1 MSESKQKKNHL
12 FKGDWKAYS
21 MWREEAEGKEKS
33 RLRGQ
38 MKNAGH
44 KKEPTNTMY
53 PSLPEESKSHNP
65 FCGVDPDLDSAPPPP
80 YTPPLNQDEAGKQK
94 SHQHHH
100 QPLLQHPSTRRKR
113 TQMKGSEKSMENG
126 QAAHRERLIS
136 FDKPI
141 TWRVVK
147 TGPKRKKKKG
157 PMNQPKPSCQ
167 WWKQRDL
174 MAPSWCSVHGQTE
187 TLRRQCCMFALPL
200 IIWQSLKVTDRKWL
214 DSVCKRI

>member
-1 MSESKQKKNHL
+1 MEKAQSKRKSGTADPETKVLPPIIKLMTERYPGRMDQFELWVKLGFPENGSLSLGQLDQLKTCLEAKEKRAAEEHAAMSESKQKKNHL

-44 KKEPTNTMY
+44 TKEPTNTMY

-141 TWRVVK
+141 T
-147 TGPKRKKKKG
+147 
-157 PMNQPKPSCQ
+157 
-167 WWKQRDL
+167 
-174 MAPSWCSVHGQTE
+174 
-187 TLRRQCCMFALPL
+187 
-200 IIWQSLKVTDRKWL
+200 
-214 DSVCKRI
+214 